1 MDESGLSTVGIV
13 PADLDGTATIRCHP
27 GKAARVPRQRH
38 MRLPE
43 TFFSQK
49 RPLMLYFANDSLDP
63 AWNQAFE
70 EYVFDH
76 VTEDDVLL
84 VWRNSPAV
92 VCGRFQN
99 AFAEV
104 SVPETARRGI
114 PVIRRPSGGG
124 TVYHDQGNVN
134 YTIIRDGSPFDRD
147 YASFIEP
154 VAETLRALGIPARF
168 SGDSDIAVDGLKVS
182 GSAQR
187 AAHGRVLHHA
197 TLLYKSDLCALR
209 TLTRGRRAW
218 FTTKGTDSKPAPVT
232 NMCDHMDRPF
242 ATADAFLRAFTDA
255 LTKRLGTQAGTLPDE
270 AGEEIARLA
279 RSTPPGT
286 GRSAE
291 ALPSRTGARLPG
303 AETGQAAAS
312 RPKSAWNTQPGRA
325 SFRASPLRRPVR
337 HSKRGSRGRNLIWTQ
352 SPVCCHNTGLKTIF
366 FPCSFNLHKE
376 VFMSD
381 TITMPSLRPEMKSG
395 ILAAWLKEPGEAFK
409 KGEPVFEIE
418 TDKVVSQIEASRDG
432 VMGRHLVDEGDEVAC
447 GTAIAEIE

>member
-209 TLTRGRRAW
+209 ALTRGRRAW

-279 RSTPPGT
+279 REKYAAWDWTF
-286 GRSAE
+286 GRSPAFTYR
-291 ALPSRTGARLPG
+291 RTAP
-303 AETGQAAAS
+303 
-312 RPKSAWNTQPGRA
+312 W
-325 SFRASPLRRPVR
+325 
-337 HSKRGSRGRNLIWTQ
+337 GRNWPGSGLVPEVSVEYAARKGVIQ
-352 SPVCCHNTGLKTIF
+352 SIAFTPSCPALEKGLAGQK
-366 FPCSFNLHKE
+366 LDL
-376 VFMSD
+376 D
-381 TITMPSLRPEMKSG
+381 TVARVLSQYGVEDDFLSL
-395 ILAAWLKEPGEAFK
+395 LF
-409 KGEPVFEIE
+409 
-418 TDKVVSQIEASRDG
+418 
-432 VMGRHLVDEGDEVAC
+432 
-447 GTAIAEIE
+447 